1 MANPDVQFN
10 DFTIAVLNALD
21 NKINAALDEAAGEIE
36 AQAKR
41 NSRVDT
47 GQTKRSFDHY
57 VNNGE
62 HIAYIGSSYQNAIW
76 EEFGTGEFAING
88 GGRPG
93 KWRYKDAKGNWHTT
107 TGKKPSRAF
116 WNAYNQKKMT
126 VIKRIRQ
133 RIREM

>member
-1 MANPDVQFN
+1 MNDVEFR
-10 DFTIAVLNALD
+10 DFSIAVMNVLNDKIDIAL
-21 NKINAALDEAAGEIE
+21 EEVAGELE

-57 VNNGE
+57 VDTGE
-62 HIAYIGSSYQNAIW
+62 HTAYIGSSYQNAIW

-93 KWRYKDAKGNWHTT
+93 KWRYQDARGNWHTT

-116 WNAYNQKKMT
+116 WNAYNQKKMAM
-126 VIKRIRQ
+126 IKRIRQ
-133 RIREM
+133 RIREL